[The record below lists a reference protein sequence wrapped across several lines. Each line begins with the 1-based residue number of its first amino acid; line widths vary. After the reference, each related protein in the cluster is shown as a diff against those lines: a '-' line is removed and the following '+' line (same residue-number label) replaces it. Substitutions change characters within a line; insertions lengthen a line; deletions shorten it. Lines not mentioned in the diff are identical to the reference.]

1 MSLIQPRVD
10 GPGQHYS
17 KRRCLLSE
25 ATVLFDVEG
34 CDVAQVLGVGWRSCH
49 TRQSRWVHLK
59 TLAS

>member
-1 MSLIQPRVD
+1 MSLIQSRVD
-10 GPGQHYS
+10 GPSQHYS
-17 KRRCLLSE
+17 EKRCLLSE
-25 ATVLFDVEG
+25 ARVLSDVEN